1 MRGAAGRAPSAAAPH
16 RAGSRQ
22 PGGACRGSPLSP
34 PVSVPRQPLAAVGAG
49 PLAVSGAGRG
59 VASRSRSRA
68 VVGQSYPGARGSLC
82 PGRVCT
88 QTWLCTA
95 PWQHPAFYFVYF
107 SLSVFALCRFYWSYL
122 RKNSAFSGCAG
133 AEAAGPRHAGQGER
147 QDGAQHPLAPCLRAH
162 SSTELLQALCS
173 DTSAARA
180 GGCLLPCHRT
190 VLRDPLGSRSVA
202 NLGRTRCPP
211 SLGHAGPEAGGKAAE
226 GA

>member
-162 SSTELLQALCS
+162 SSTELLRALCS

-180 GGCLLPCHRT
+180 GGCLLPCHLT
-190 VLRDPLGSRSVA
+190 VLRDPPGQQEHGEFGKDAVPTEPWSC
-202 NLGRTRCPP
+202 RT
-211 SLGHAGPEAGGKAAE
+211 
-226 GA
+226 